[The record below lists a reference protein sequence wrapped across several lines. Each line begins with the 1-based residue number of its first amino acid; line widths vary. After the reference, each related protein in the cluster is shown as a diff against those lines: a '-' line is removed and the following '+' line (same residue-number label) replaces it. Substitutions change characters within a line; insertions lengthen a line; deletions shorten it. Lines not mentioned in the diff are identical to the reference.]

1 MSTEKQRMAKDP
13 HTWIAAAACGL
24 LALASQAQTG
34 TAPAAFPATAQTPS
48 AAELSTHLGGN
59 VFKGKTAAGQGWR
72 LDFRAS
78 GHVFAD
84 TSTGA
89 RDSGTWRSEDGK
101 VCLEYRGH
109 FPSGCGEVR
118 IAPQT
123 LYYLRGT
130 GEIVTLQAD

>member
-1 MSTEKQRMAKDP
+1 MKKQPYAWMVVV
-13 HTWIAAAACGL
+13 ACCGFTL
-24 LALASQAQTG
+24 TIHAQTG
-34 TAPAAFPATAQTPS
+34 VPVTAPPTFPAKAQAPT

-89 RDSGTWRSEDGK
+89 RDSGTWRSEDSK
-101 VCLEYRGH
+101 VCLDYRGR
-109 FPSGCGEVR
+109 FPSGCAEVR

-123 LYYLRGT
+123 IYYLRNT
-130 GEIVTLQAD
+130 GEIVTLLAD